1 MEVWW
6 IKLKLSM
13 FDDEKIKVIES
24 MTGGDTILLIWI
36 KLLVL
41 AGKCNSNGYLSISE
55 TLHYTPDMIAAV
67 LGKPSH
73 VIVNALN
80 TFEKFGMIGAENG
93 IISILNWEKHQN
105 ELALTTIREQTNARV
120 RRYRE
125 RQREAHLTMIEGAIS
140 QPVGETAKNIDQ
152 MCNGGVT
159 LQGNES
165 NGVTSNDVT
174 QQNKSKNKITVSK
187 DTVST
192 SKVGDI
198 LFSSIKENF
207 LQAYKSH
214 SGVDYYWQAK
224 DAASLKRF
232 IKMLSAQVKS
242 RNQEATAS
250 DIADASGYFFASIT
264 DAWILEHFSMAVI
277 ASKFNEI
284 IAQIRKSH
292 TAQAG
297 TNSRV
302 AHNAGAY
309 ASIMNIIDQ
318 KYEQSTR

>member
-24 MTGGDTILLIWI
+24 MTGGDTMLVVWI
-36 KLLVL
+36 KLLVM
-41 AGKCNSNGYLSISE
+41 AGKCNSGGRLVIAENIN
-55 TLHYTPDMIAAV
+55 YTPEMIAAV
-67 LGKPSH
+67 IGRPSQ
-73 VIVNALN
+73 VVTNALN
-80 TFEKFGMIGAENG
+80 MFQRFGMIELGSDG
-93 IISILNWEKHQN
+93 SIYIQNWEKHQN
-105 ELALTTIREQTNARV
+105 EDKLEHIRESNRLRKQKERENKRLMLTQSIETNAT
-120 RRYRE
+120 
-125 RQREAHLTMIEGAIS
+125 QGADSYINGHEKC
-140 QPVGETAKNIDQ
+140 VTD
-152 MCNGGVT
+152 MCDSHKKSVT
-159 LQGNES
+159 
-165 NGVTSNDVT
+165 VTPQS
-174 QQNKSKNKITVSK
+174 KSKNKITVSK

-214 SGVDYYWQAK
+214 SGAEYYWQAK
-224 DAASLKRF
+224 DAASLNRF

-284 IAQIRKSH
+284 IAQIRNSH

-297 TNSRV
+297 TSSRV